1 MDNNY
6 TADILFYL
14 ALFLGLLLFL
24 LSAITW
30 DNYRDYQYRVMD
42 ADKARKSKIF
52 ATVLIAFALLSIVLA
67 ITLYIMFPPRK
78 IVTKTVIAKPETKN
92 IVVYRAEPPSGI
104 HTMKA
109 TQVECIDNKCKPPCP
124 PQTKT
129 KVIVLEEPCCD
140 PQQGQGN
147 CGDGVGAGGGA
158 GAGVTRIAAAGAQP
172 TYPNIQLQPQRQLAP
187 PAPQRYQYQ
196 AQPGQG
202 NML

>member
-140 PQQGQGN
+140 PQQGGQGN
-147 CGDGVGAGGGA
+147 CNDTGAG
-158 GAGVTRIAAAGAQP
+158 GVTRIAAGQQGGAGQIQ
-172 TYPNIQLQPQRQLAP
+172 YPNIQLQPQRQIAP

-196 AQPGQG
+196 GQPQG
-202 NML
+202 TDL